1 VHSRS
6 VDQTSGI
13 VYCDPFHHIH
23 RAFLPSTRLIFF
35 SSRCVLSSSSDVL
48 RIFSQVALSV
58 EEHFEVSN
66 ALIVG
71 KLSSEDMAE
80 TEGLRDVAKTTNFG
94 TTLAANG
101 L

>member
-1 VHSRS
+1 
-6 VDQTSGI
+6 
-13 VYCDPFHHIH
+13 
-23 RAFLPSTRLIFF
+23 
-35 SSRCVLSSSSDVL
+35 VL